1 MSLGATSAQDSTR
14 FSRTRGRMG
23 GAQDGGIQY
32 PSPFFDIAHTYL
44 PATVKQ
50 MFRWCRYYFLVN
62 PLINAVVFKMS
73 EYPITDI
80 LFDTDVPEV
89 KNRWKSFLLEQL
101 RYRSFQIEVGLD
113 YNCYGNALVSIF
125 YPFIKI
131 LECPSC
137 KAKHMAKDAK
147 YRFQNFKF
155 HMECPKCSHHGPVR
169 AYDHYIRAPKG
180 IRLLR
185 WNPENVDIRYNEITG
200 EYEYYYDIPNQ
211 IRNDIIIGKKSTVE
225 TVPQLFIDALRLKK
239 AVVFSKD
246 NIYHFKRPTL
256 AGKDRGW
263 GTPMILPVLKDTFYL
278 QILRKAQEAV
288 ALEHIVPLRVIF
300 PQAGSAVSDPYTNV
314 NLQDWRDQVS
324 GEIRRWKCI
333 SPDSLVESAEGLKAA
348 ASVDV
353 GDWLKNRNGVYE
365 RVIKRHERPM
375 ESGECAYKFTVR
387 GQHAIETV
395 YSEEHPIW
403 AAKKVN
409 NGHGHKLGLPEFIR
423 ADQLSV
429 GDYVGYPVRREIN
442 EIKEIDLAD
451 YVDRAATDD
460 WVYVDHIDK
469 DVPEAFEYLSAGASY
484 LSRAEAMETY
494 GWGLNAYKTAQ
505 NAVRDGR
512 ELRRIPRRIPVDDD
526 FAYVLGLYAA
536 EGNTTSKGVFFS
548 LHKDEVEL
556 VQRLDR
562 FFERFGASR
571 TGGEKSENGVQY
583 AYCSVLAAQLF
594 EVLIPGTA
602 LRKRLPELIRKAPED
617 LAMSALKGLLDG
629 DGCYYG
635 DKTVLGTA
643 SIQLAE
649 DTRQLLLSCGI
660 MPGISYNPGKQVT
673 ICGKDTQGSGCYVLQ
688 VSGDQN
694 SKLMSKLS
702 GAEWDGTEFCRI
714 GLFRDGFAWFRIE
727 AVEEAEPETVVA
739 FQMEGDSTFCTWGVA
754 THNSDNNYIP
764 IMPLP
769 LGHQTIGGDGRAL
782 LLSQEIRVWSE
793 QIVAGMGVP
802 NELIFGGLSYSGSNV
817 SLRMLE
823 NTFLGYLQDHLTML
837 KWVIQRTSSWLGW
850 PSVQAR
856 FKPFKMA
863 DDLQRK
869 AYLFQLNQ
877 AGKLSDE
884 SLLSDAD
891 YDSGKE
897 DEIMERESARRA
909 GAMKRQQL
917 LQAEIEGEAQ
927 MTSMKWQNKVQKQ
940 QMQEQMA
947 IQNEMSKDQVAFQGQ
962 QQEHMM
968 QSQMAQQQGQQPPP
982 TPQALQPTPRQPEL
996 LSAPPEVQSPLT
1008 ARSVRPIPPGTTGE
1022 SLAGQQNVDIL
1033 LLGRQLADRI
1043 SALGPAE
1050 KPRALAVL
1058 KQNQPQ
1064 LHDVVLGLI
1073 AGGGPDKAAQSAA
1086 RALPEQKPARRGPE
1100 AALI

>member
-1 MSLGATSAQDSTR
+1 MSLGITDTQGASR
-14 FSRTRGRMG
+14 FSSVRGRMG
-23 GAQDGGIQY
+23 GSQDYGLQY

-80 LFDTDVPEV
+80 LFDTEMPEV
-89 KNRWKSFLLEQL
+89 KKRWKSFLLEQL

-113 YNCYGNALVSIF
+113 YHTYGNALVSIF
-125 YPFIKI
+125 YPFIKM

-137 KAKHMAKDAK
+137 KSKRMAKDAV

-155 HMECPKCSHHGPVR
+155 HTECPSCGNHGPAR
-169 AYDHYIRAPKG
+169 AYDHYVRAPSG

-185 WNPENVDIRYNEITG
+185 WNPENIDIRYNEITG

-278 QILRKAQEAV
+278 QILRKAQESI

-300 PQAGSAVSDPYTNV
+300 PQAGSATSDPYTSV
-314 NLQDWRDQVS
+314 NLQDWRDQVA
-324 GEIRRWKCI
+324 GELRRWKCI
-333 SPDSLVESAEGLKAA
+333 SPDSLVESMGGLKAA
-348 ASVDV
+348 GSVDV
-353 GDWLKNRNGVYE
+353 GDWLKNRNGIYE
-365 RVIKRHERPM
+365 RVIKRHERPLEPW
-375 ESGECAYKFTVR
+375 ESAYKLKVR
-387 GQHAIETV
+387 GQRAVETV

-403 AAKKVN
+403 AAKKFN
-409 NGHGHKLGLPEFIR
+409 NGHGHKLGTPEFIR
-423 ADQLSV
+423 VDQLSP
-429 GDYVGYPVRREIN
+429 GDYVGYPTRREIN
-442 EIKEIDLAD
+442 EISEIDLSEH
-451 YVDRAATDD
+451 VDRAATDE

-469 DVPEAFEYLSAGASY
+469 DVPEAFEYLSKGATH
-484 LSRAEAMETY
+484 LSRAEALETF

-512 ELRRIPRRIPVDDD
+512 SLRRLPRRLPVDAEL
-526 FAYVLGLYAA
+526 AYVLGLYAA
-536 EGNTTSKGVFFS
+536 EGNATPKGVFFS
-548 LHKDEVEL
+548 LHKDEEEI

-571 TGGEKSENGVQY
+571 TVGEKSENGVQY
-583 AYCSVLAAQLF
+583 AYCSVIAAQLF
-594 EVLIPGTA
+594 ESLIPGTA
-602 LRKRLPELIRKAPED
+602 LHKRLPELIRKAPED
-617 LAMSALKGLLDG
+617 LVMSAMKGLLDG
-629 DGCYYG
+629 DGSYYEE
-635 DKTVLGTA
+635 KTVLGTA

-649 DTRQLLLSCGI
+649 DARQLLLSCGI
-660 MPGISYNPGKQVT
+660 MPGISYTPGKPVT
-673 ICGKDTQGSGCYVLQ
+673 ICGKDTHGSGCYLVQ

-694 SKLMSKLS
+694 GKLRAKLS
-702 GAEWDGTEFCRI
+702 GSQWSGTDFCRI
-714 GLFRDGFAWFRIE
+714 GVFRDGFAWFRIE
-727 AVEEAEPETVVA
+727 AVEEVEAQTVVA

-850 PSVQAR
+850 PSVRAR

-884 SLLSDAD
+884 SLLADAD

-897 DEIMERESARRA
+897 DEIMSLESARRA
-909 GAMKRQQL
+909 GAMKKQRL

-927 MTSMKWQNKVQKQ
+927 MTSMKWQNKAQKQ
-940 QMQEQMA
+940 QMQDQMA
-947 IQNEMSKDQVAFQGQ
+947 MQNEMAKDQMAFQGQ
-962 QQEHMM
+962 QQSHMM
-968 QSQMAQQQGQQPPP
+968 QEQMAQQQGQQPPELP
-982 TPQALQPTPRQPEL
+982 EELKAVPRQPEMI
-996 LSAPPEVQSPLT
+996 SSPPEVQSPLST
-1008 ARSVRPIPPGTTGE
+1008 RSVRPIPAGATGE
-1022 SLAGQQNVDIL
+1022 TITGQQNVDIL
-1033 LLGRQLADRI
+1033 LLGRQIADRVA
-1043 SALGPAE
+1043 SLGPE
-1050 KPRALAVL
+1050 DRPRALAVL
-1058 KQNQPQ
+1058 KQRQPQ
-1064 LHDVVLGLI
+1064 LHDIVLGLL
-1073 AGGGPDKAAQSAA
+1073 AGGGPTRSAQASA

-1100 AALI
+1100 ASLV